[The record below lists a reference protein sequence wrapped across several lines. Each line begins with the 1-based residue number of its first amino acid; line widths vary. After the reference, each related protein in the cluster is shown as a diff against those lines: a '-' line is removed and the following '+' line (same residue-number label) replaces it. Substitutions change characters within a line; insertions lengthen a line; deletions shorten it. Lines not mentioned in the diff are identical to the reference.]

1 MRRGDV
7 DYLPKPYTPDQLRL
21 VLERSASMRHLQA
34 DVENLQDQVRT
45 FIPEADLAT
54 QEPVMQQALELAFT
68 AAASE
73 ASILLRGESGTG
85 KGVVARAIHARSP
98 RAQGSFVTVHCPSLS
113 GELLESQ
120 LFGPVRGAFTGAVRD
135 TEGKMAAA
143 AGGTLFLDQ
152 IGELPPA
159 LHPELLPLLPETP
172 YERTGATQTS
182 APHVR

>member
-54 QEPVMQQALELAFT
+54 QEPAMQQALDLAFK

-73 ASILLRGESGTG
+73 PRTLLPGESGTG
-85 KGVVARAIHARSP
+85 KGVLPRAIHAPTP
-98 RAQGSFVTVHCPSLS
+98 RARGPFLTVHSPPLSAASL
-113 GELLESQ
+113 Q
-120 LFGPVRGAFTGAVRD
+120 
-135 TEGKMAAA
+135 
-143 AGGTLFLDQ
+143 
-152 IGELPPA
+152 
-159 LHPELLPLLPETP
+159 
-172 YERTGATQTS
+172 
-182 APHVR
+182 